1 MADGNNIF
9 QKWRTS
15 LTGQVL
21 IRFWISLIIFLTL
34 IGGIQYRL
42 LHNYLYNG
50 VESSL
55 VQEFKSIS
63 SDSEQWLAGGQT
75 LPRSLPDLNQGHLVL
90 VYGPTGE
97 LRIAL
102 NRKDNQTKSLL
113 GERIVLRDL
122 IQQGESS
129 RVIRT
134 LANGEKMM
142 LLFKPITRSANLKR
156 PLLGTVV
163 LAAPLTSAEDALRQ
177 YRRLYLLTA
186 LGILFI
192 GGLFTSYILRKPVQP
207 LANIAKISRQI
218 AAGQYSLRIPEEKA
232 PAEIESLRIALNLML
247 DKLNSALKIEQLAK
261 EQMSRFISDASHE
274 LRTPLTSLRGF
285 LEILERSV
293 EPDPGTIKVAHQ
305 TMLKE
310 TERLIR
316 MVEDLLTMNR
326 LAQAKIEASP
336 ISRNTKVQEIIPELL
351 PLLNSISGSRLIE
364 FQKTELAF
372 PLEPDELKQILI
384 NLVSNAIQYTP
395 DTGQIQVGAYETAD
409 AVVLSVSDDGEGIA
423 PIDQPYLFERFYR
436 GSSSRKDRSKTGVGL
451 GLAIVHDIVQLRDGE
466 IHVNSTLN
474 KGSTFLITF
483 PKLSGN
489 SQVADLQ

>member
-1 MADGNNIF
+1 MADGNNSF

-63 SDSEQWLAGGQT
+63 SESEQWLSGGQT
-75 LPRSLPDLNQGHLVL
+75 LPRNLPDLNQGHLVL

-97 LRIAL
+97 LRVTL
-102 NRKDNQTKSLL
+102 NRKDTQTESILSEK
-113 GERIVLRDL
+113 IVLRDL
-122 IQQGESS
+122 IQQGGSS

-134 LANGEKMM
+134 LASGERMM
-142 LLFKPITRSANLKR
+142 LLVKPINRPANLKH
-156 PLLGTVV
+156 PLLGTIV
-163 LAAPLTSAEDALRQ
+163 LAAPLSPVDDALRQ
-177 YRRLYLLTA
+177 YLRLYLLTA
-186 LGILFI
+186 LSILFI
-192 GGLFTSYILRKPVQP
+192 GGLFTSYFLRKPVQP

-232 PAEIESLRIALNLML
+232 PAEIESLRIALNQML
-247 DKLNSALKIEQLAK
+247 DKLNSALKTEQIAK

-305 TMLKE
+305 TM
-310 TERLIR
+310 
-316 MVEDLLTMNR
+316 
-326 LAQAKIEASP
+326 
-336 ISRNTKVQEIIPELL
+336 
-351 PLLNSISGSRLIE
+351 
-364 FQKTELAF
+364 
-372 PLEPDELKQILI
+372 
-384 NLVSNAIQYTP
+384 
-395 DTGQIQVGAYETAD
+395 
-409 AVVLSVSDDGEGIA
+409 
-423 PIDQPYLFERFYR
+423 
-436 GSSSRKDRSKTGVGL
+436 
-451 GLAIVHDIVQLRDGE
+451 
-466 IHVNSTLN
+466 
-474 KGSTFLITF
+474 
-483 PKLSGN
+483 PKKPN
-489 SQVADLQ
+489 V